1 MRNAGTPTMR
11 PRIVAPIAPK
21 IGEIGN
27 GIPVSKAI
35 FPNMNLQFL
44 QRQLEP
50 RRLVQQSLS
59 ERQLITR

>member
-11 PRIVAPIAPK
+11 PRIVAPISPK

-27 GIPVSKAI
+27 GIPVSNAI
-35 FPNMNLQFL
+35 FPSMNPAFL

-50 RRLVQQSLS
+50 RRLVRRSL
-59 ERQLITR
+59 